1 MSKQNR
7 PSIDP
12 STEIPGPGQY
22 EALVSDFAKHGRNV
36 SGSVFAPPLNRNPS
50 PRLRAAAVNPG
61 LLKIPIPSIPNKFLT
76 PIIEPVNSDQSTI
89 QVQHEFCKISKLL
102 DDPAKVGPGSYN
114 ISGDITQS
122 PKMVMNWQ
130 ASNSFSSRSGPLLDK
145 DQSFSSVGPGSYN
158 PNKFTDKKPQSMF
171 LPRDGLRAQPSFFN
185 NGSIK
190 DNFEPN

>member
-1 MSKQNR
+1 M
-7 PSIDP
+7 
-12 STEIPGPGQY
+12 EIPGPGQY
-22 EALVSDFAKHGRNV
+22 EALASDFSKHGRNV
-36 SGSVFAPPLNRNPS
+36 SGSVFAPQLNRNPS

-145 DQSFSSVGPGSYN
+145 D
-158 PNKFTDKKPQSMF
+158 
-171 LPRDGLRAQPSFFN
+171 
-185 NGSIK
+185 
-190 DNFEPN
+190 